1 MAVYM
6 WVCVCLW
13 VYLYHGDLLGPEC
26 CSQFTGQHR
35 DIWEDFFTWSWCGQ
49 TPRRLRQSSGW
60 SWSSIGH
67 PASDGEWEERQRQ
80 KNQWAGEVSL
90 FPWSSWFCVPCF
102 FFINVIIC
110 RVGEAVQTCYVFIP
124 FLLPCLSFAVKI
136 FSVSAFDEVDVLLG
150 FFPSFEFCVEAR
162 CVSRWMAF

>member
-13 VYLYHGDLLGPEC
+13 VYLYHGDLLGAEC
-26 CSQFTGQHR
+26 HSQCTGQGR
-35 DIWEDFFTWSWCGQ
+35 NIWEDFFSWNWCGQ

-90 FPWSSWFCVPCF
+90 FPWSAWLVSPLF
-102 FFINVIIC
+102 FVKRDYLSRWWSSTNVL
-110 RVGEAVQTCYVFIP
+110 RLYSFFAAVFKHRHQNV
-124 FLLPCLSFAVKI
+124 
-136 FSVSAFDEVDVLLG
+136 FSVCVWRGWCFDWAS
-150 FFPSFEFCVEAR
+150 FPPL
-162 CVSRWMAF
+162 